1 MIRFENAKIGYTD
14 ALLEI
19 ETLELK
25 SGGIYALVGSNG
37 SGKSTLLNSII
48 GKQKLINGSI
58 YIEKKDASL
67 LNARQLSTMI
77 AYVESKFDGVDY
89 LKVKDYVALGRTPY
103 TDAFGR
109 LTAEDQKIVS
119 EAITTMNL
127 EHFSER
133 FTTQLSDGER
143 QLAATAR
150 ALAQTTSIIILDE
163 PTAFLDY
170 GNRKKLIEML
180 SRISK
185 ESGKCVIFSTHDID
199 LCIEQKLELLII
211 DQKENSLRLFDN
223 EVTKKELLEIGFGI
237 RD

>member
-1 MIRFENAKIGYTD
+1 MIRFENTKIGYSNV
-14 ALLEI
+14 LLQI
-19 ETLELK
+19 DSLELI

-37 SGKSTLLNSII
+37 SGKSTILNSII
-48 GKQKLINGSI
+48 GKQKVLGGSI
-58 YIEKKDASL
+58 YIEEKDASL
-67 LNARQLSTMI
+67 LTTRQLSKTI
-77 AYVESKFDGVDY
+77 AYVESKFDGVDF
-89 LKVKDYVALGRTPY
+89 LKVKDYVSLGRTPY

-109 LTAEDQKIVS
+109 LTTEDQKIVS
-119 EAITTMNL
+119 DAISTMNL
-127 EHFSER
+127 QDFSDR

-180 SRISK
+180 TKIS
-185 ESGKCVIFSTHDID
+185 EDSGKCVIFSTHDID

-211 DQKENSLRLFDN
+211 DQKDKTLRLFDN
-223 EVTKKELLEIGFGI
+223 QVSKKELLEIGFGI
-237 RD
+237 KN